1 MIPACRAGCSG
12 SNPDRGVLSRCVYP
26 RTRQG
31 PLNLGEG
38 VVGPDAAV
46 EGLGSLRVLVPQG
59 PTHGLDR
66 RAAVLAVAKWVACHS
81 ARTFALYGRST
92 KTPQRPI
99 TAPHP
104 TSATYIMVCARS
116 PHAKGKIPT
125 SDPQRTAMKPSRIPR
140 SDPFPR
146 NSVAQKRLYS
156 PG

>member
-12 SNPDRGVLSRCVYP
+12 SNPDRGASLPLCVP
-26 RTRQG
+26 RTRQR

-46 EGLGSLRVLVPQG
+46 EGLGGLIVLAPQG
-59 PTHGLDR
+59 SAHGLNG

-81 ARTFALYGRST
+81 APTFALYGRST

-104 TSATYIMVCARS
+104 TSATYIIVCARS

-146 NSVAQKRLYS
+146 NSVARKRLYS
-156 PG
+156 PA